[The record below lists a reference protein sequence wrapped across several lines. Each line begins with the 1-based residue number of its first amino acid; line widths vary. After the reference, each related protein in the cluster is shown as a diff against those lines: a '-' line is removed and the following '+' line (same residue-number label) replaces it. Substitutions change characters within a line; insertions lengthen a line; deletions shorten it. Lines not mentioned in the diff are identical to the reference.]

1 LSHNSVFIIKKAM
14 VFRKKK
20 QAAATPVDKIESWKA
35 ADPTDKRE
43 LKIYVDNGCCDG
55 LTPIDVMNKFP
66 QFRDYATKTFSSALQ
81 TARKSHNKCI
91 HDRHRAGFE
100 GFSGLHPR
108 NNLGSIAEGKECA
121 SVDDD
126 DWERVSAVT
135 EGTSFDSMA
144 DVESSFKSMKL
155 TVRDANDDK
164 KKFVR
169 IDTTTHH
176 ICAKD
181 VWEDSKGN
189 RRISVQ
195 LETDSANYK
204 SDKIRVST
212 DGWEIVNYT
221 ELSDNITDPKRALDY
236 TDLDPTSAEAA
247 WHPRIIARKK
257 TIAQARGRDPN
268 HAKVV
273 VKSRYRLPFKVRH
286 VFATKAD
293 GDPFFHGKKTIMY
306 QDGETH
312 HHIELVEMKRD
323 GYDPEKIRLCTKLVG
338 GLLMPAMQVSLR
350 VSSLEDRLQW
360 RRMALP
366 RLAMQNQLFLMM
378 VMMVTGPPVHQSSA
392 RPRSRSALNL
402 RMLQSLRAI
411 GVMKMKTLSCAACDL
426 E

>member
-1 LSHNSVFIIKKAM
+1 M

-323 GYDPEKIRLCTKLVG
+323 GYDPEKSD
-338 GLLMPAMQVSLR
+338 PS
-350 VSSLEDRLQW
+350 
-360 RRMALP
+360 
-366 RLAMQNQLFLMM
+366 
-378 VMMVTGPPVHQSSA
+378 VHQA
-392 RPRSRSALNL
+392 RGRAPNASNASVPASVQFGGPSPMEEDGTSQTGNAKPTVLDDGYDGDGATRASIKRKASKQERVESEDASELEGNWGDEDEN
-402 RMLQSLRAI
+402 SLMR
-411 GVMKMKTLSCAACDL
+411 GL
-426 E
+426 